1 MEMKY
6 YAYYKPNSKVEL
18 MNDIKQQLS
27 EEYDTI
33 TVNKLLS
40 QIFNIINCNDTD
52 AYLSNKYNDIV
63 LIKFTLVNE
72 LFMKINN
79 VDKSNYIMVSKTV
92 DWVGKKHKTTNYPN
106 HYVLN
111 QTCNYY
117 NKANAI
123 LFNGTGCNYQNDE
136 NTNYIFAEYLT
147 IPLNNLLTFYK
158 NIEFDTYKT
167 VNTNKSTFNQ
177 SLLNYEKSN
186 MLNDKIIKNILILLN
201 TLLFSETID
210 YDTDYNLFNHNGYE
224 NQSLFTKSIIPY
236 KTENDALVIQIW
248 NDIYKQPDNV
258 VDVFT
263 NHKIIINNEI
273 KYKTTDLKSYK
284 IENIYFNVFSYLY
297 ITQKQFINI
306 NYKDA
311 LPLRL
316 AFDTKFNYNCNK
328 IEINHNK
335 YLDEII
341 YYNNEINK
349 INITLEKLLRTKT
362 ENDSCIIRHRHHIHL
377 HKFEIDTLKSR
388 LLKIDPYF
396 KEHVLYTTN
405 LGLKLTFEGELNSYK
420 TLLYLRYVCNNYSR
434 LTYNKISNDESND
447 ESETIEP
454 YPIFLFSYDNI
465 TDKRNDIFEFYVSK
479 QVLNDLIHMKLKA
492 DLFTLSRL
500 FSITTENK
508 YNDDNYKITNHEI
521 NKTYEISDTN
531 SNIYKKLCRFL
542 DKNINLNLFDY
553 QKNNLLWM
561 LQLEDK
567 IDNHNIISE
576 CYSNPYTLSNY
587 NNYEDIDAIK
597 SFIYTLK
604 SYIPEVLNKDYII
617 KLDTRKYYIVMKNT
631 TNITNNKSLIASVN
645 SNNKK
650 YYNRGLYNNDFNMI
664 DNILKPSD
672 YKTNYNKKI
681 EFCGGAICDEVGLG
695 KTLTIISH
703 LVIKLKHD
711 MLKYNNY
718 KKEVNELLKTP
729 NLEQCETFNDPL
741 DKGFEFNNLIIVPS
755 RLTSQWESEIEKY
768 VKDKFNLRA
777 KVLVGIHNIKSLEK
791 ELREF
796 SSQKLK
802 TESSNVKSSKKTKLS
817 KLNKPIN
824 PIIKSNKTI
833 HNELI
838 LETKNVNDVSV
849 NDGSVND
856 GSVND
861 GSVNDVI
868 DTSNDKKE
876 KLSKS
881 QLKINKLMLKAQT
894 NNIKNEKKKLIKL
907 KKGIKTSTHKD
918 STKSSYNDSS
928 ETKHNEVDDTV
939 DDTVDATVDATLENL
954 INIDTINET
963 VVIEKDDDVIEEDD
977 TYYYA
982 NTYLDCHNSKSAN
995 KNDTI
1000 ENDTIE
1006 NEYMSE
1012 QLYDVYIVSIN
1023 LLSNANYLSYVNQFE
1038 NNNLNQYYEGET
1050 ESIIQSNKVKAFK
1063 TFHQPEKTSD
1073 ATNGK
1078 NSKICR
1084 LSNEFNIFKIK
1095 WNRVILDEAH
1105 EKLSPT
1111 VKFFSSSVGK
1121 LINREKSL
1129 TCDSQFLYENLCS
1142 LQANYKW
1149 AMTGTPTEKGLD
1161 TLTGLVQFLNKNNPN
1176 DTTLEKISKIRYLRD
1191 TSGISNTTM
1200 DLLLNDI
1207 FKKTFKKDVKTLLNI
1222 PIFTEDIIYVEQNNI
1237 ERNIYNS
1244 IRANRNIN
1252 DTLKLKTL
1260 FLMCTNILINNEI
1273 DLENPDVSDNS
1284 SEPEILTLEQ
1294 LNSNMISKFN
1304 KQLKELDVMKTKL
1317 IKNNVELQ
1325 TKLHSWIELL
1335 NYITSLNLDEKI
1347 SPEFLEEINSKFK
1360 DLDNNKIRSHCEIIY
1375 SVLCAF
1381 DVCHNPESLQIILAN
1396 NLYIIKDH
1404 LFRIWNKDWNK
1415 NEFIP
1420 LKCSEYAT
1428 MLGHIHIKHDI
1439 HKNVKKLN
1447 LYESDKLRIN
1457 NQITLFSNND
1467 FIKDKTQD
1475 PCIICFDDLDEIAV
1489 TLCRHIFCLVCA
1501 KKLSKNLTSKFNC
1514 PECRGVVDAKT
1525 LNITNI
1531 DMVNKKPEDEL
1542 EKEREKERENEE
1554 KNKIDAVVE
1563 PKLLT
1568 PLEQKLGSE
1577 WKTNCINKYGSK
1589 MSALVEYLHNL
1600 FEKKE
1605 NRVIIFSQYD
1615 KMLKMIGKTLNEFN
1629 IKFIYCSGNNYVI
1642 NKNINKF
1649 KKDDTYRVIMLSS
1662 ERSNSGSNLT
1672 EANHIVFIDALQSQM
1687 ETTKAIEA
1695 QAIGRAVRLGQKLP
1709 VKVVRFITKDTIEEE
1724 HFNLHRYD
1732 INILQE

>member
-1 MEMKY
+1 METKY

-18 MNDIKQQLS
+18 MNNIKEQFS
-27 EEYDTI
+27 EEYDSI
-33 TVNKLLS
+33 TVNKLILH
-40 QIFNIINCNDTD
+40 IFNTINCNDTD
-52 AYLSNKYNDIV
+52 EYLCSNKYNNIV

-79 VDKSNYIMVSKTV
+79 VDKSNYTMVSKTV
-92 DWVGKKHKTTNYPN
+92 DCVGKKHKTNNYSN
-106 HYVLN
+106 YYALN
-111 QTCNYY
+111 QNITYY
-117 NKANAI
+117 NKENPI
-123 LFNGTGCNYQNDE
+123 LFNCSSSNYKNDE
-136 NTNYIFAEYLT
+136 HTQYIFAEYLT

-167 VNTNKSTFNQ
+167 VNTNKSMFNQ
-177 SLLNYEKSN
+177 SLLNYKKSN
-186 MLNDKIIKNILILLN
+186 MLNDNIIKNILILLN
-201 TLLFSETID
+201 KLLSSETID
-210 YDTDYNLFNHNGYE
+210 YDTNYNLFNHNGYE
-224 NQSLFTKSIIPY
+224 NQYLFTKSIIPY

-263 NHKIIINNEI
+263 NHKLIINNEI
-273 KYKTTDLKSYK
+273 KYKTTDLKSY

-297 ITQKQFINI
+297 ITQKKFVNI

-341 YYNNEINK
+341 YYNNEISR
-349 INITLEKLLRTKT
+349 INSTLEKLLRTKT
-362 ENDSCIIRHRHHIHL
+362 ENDSSIIRHQNQIHIHQ
-377 HKFEIDTLKSR
+377 FELARLKSR

-396 KEHVLYTTN
+396 REHLLYTTN

-420 TLLYLRYVCNNYSR
+420 TLVYLRYVCNNYSR
-434 LTYNKISNDESND
+434 LTYNKISNEESIEESNEESIEESIDESD
-447 ESETIEP
+447 TIEP

-492 DLFTLSRL
+492 DLFTLSRF
-500 FSITTENK
+500 FSITIENK

-531 SNIYKKLCRFL
+531 SNTYKKLCCLL

-567 IDNHNIISE
+567 IDNHNVMSE
-576 CYSNPYTLSNY
+576 CYSNPYTLLNY
-587 NNYEDIDAIK
+587 DNYEDSDAIK

-604 SYIPEVLNKDYII
+604 SYIPEVLNKNYII
-617 KLDTRKYYIVMKNT
+617 KSDTYKYYIVMKNQT
-631 TNITNNKSLIASVN
+631 DITNTKSLVALLN

-650 YYNRGLYNNDFNMI
+650 YYNRGLYNNDLNMI
-664 DNILKPSD
+664 NSIIKEND
-672 YKTNYNKKI
+672 YIKKYNKKI

-703 LVIKLKHD
+703 LVIKLKND
-711 MLKYNNY
+711 ILKYNNY

-729 NLEQCETFNDPL
+729 NLEQCETFKDPL

-777 KVLVGIHNIKSLEK
+777 KVLVGIHSIKSLEK
-791 ELREF
+791 ELQEF
-796 SSQKLK
+796 SSQQLK
-802 TESSNVKSSKKTKLS
+802 TENSNVKSSKKTKQS
-817 KLNKPIN
+817 NINKPTNSIITSNN
-824 PIIKSNKTI
+824 PI
-833 HNELI
+833 HNEII
-838 LETKNVNDVSV
+838 LETKSVNDVSV
-849 NDGSVND
+849 NDVNA
-856 GSVND
+856 
-861 GSVNDVI
+861 
-868 DTSNDKKE
+868 TSNDKKE
-876 KLSKS
+876 KLSKT

-894 NNIKNEKKKLIKL
+894 NNIKNEQTKLIKL
-907 KKGIKTSTHKD
+907 KKGIKSSTHKD
-918 STKSSYNDSS
+918 SNKTSDNVSI
-928 ETKHNEVDDTV
+928 ETKHNELETTV
-939 DDTVDATVDATLENL
+939 DTTLANL
-954 INIDTINET
+954 INIDTINEPI
-963 VVIEKDDDVIEEDD
+963 VIEKDDDVIEEED

-995 KNDTI
+995 KINTI
-1000 ENDTIE
+1000 END
-1006 NEYMSE
+1006 YMSE

-1023 LLSNANYLSYVNQFE
+1023 LLSNSNYLSYINQVE

-1050 ESIIQSNKVKAFK
+1050 ERIIDSNKVKAFK
-1063 TFHQPEKTSD
+1063 KFHQPEKTSD
-1073 ATNGK
+1073 TINGK
-1078 NSKICR
+1078 TNKICR
-1084 LSNEFNIFKIK
+1084 FSNEFNIFKIK

-1129 TCDSQFLYENLCS
+1129 TRDNQFLYENLCS
-1142 LQANYKW
+1142 LQSNYKW

-1161 TLTGLVQFLNKNNPN
+1161 TLIGLVQFLNKNNPN

-1191 TSGISNTTM
+1191 TSGMSNTTM
-1200 DLLLNDI
+1200 DLLLNEI
-1207 FKKTFKKDVKTLLNI
+1207 FKKTFKKDVKILLNI

-1273 DLENPDVSDNS
+1273 HLENQDSVDNN

-1304 KQLKELDVMKTKL
+1304 KQLKELDLFKTHI

-1325 TKLHSWIELL
+1325 HKLHNWIELL

-1347 SPEFLEEINSKFK
+1347 SNEFLEEINSKFK
-1360 DLDNNKIRSHCEIIY
+1360 DLDNNRIRSNCEIIY

-1381 DVCHNPESLQIILAN
+1381 DVCHNPESIQIVLAN
-1396 NLYIIKDH
+1396 NLYVIKDH
-1404 LFRIWNKDWNK
+1404 LFHIWNKNWNK

-1428 MLGHIHIKHDI
+1428 MLGHIHIKHEI

-1457 NQITLFSNND
+1457 NQIRLFSNND

-1514 PECRGVVDAKT
+1514 PECRSVVDFKT

-1531 DMVNKKPEDEL
+1531 DMVNKKPEEIN
-1542 EKEREKERENEE
+1542 ENIPEPSGTIE
-1554 KNKIDAVVE
+1554 VLIDNTTI
-1563 PKLLT
+1563 KDLT
-1568 PLEQKLGSE
+1568 PLEKKLGYE
-1577 WKTNCINKYGSK
+1577 WKSKCINKYGSK

-1600 FEKKE
+1600 FINPL

-1615 KMLKMIGKTLNEFN
+1615 KMLKMIGKTLDEFN

-1672 EANHIVFIDALQSQM
+1672 EANHIIFIDVLQS
-1687 ETTKAIEA
+1687 EIENTKAVEA

-1709 VKVVRFITKDTIEEE
+1709 VKVVRFITKDTIEED
-1724 HFNLHRYD
+1724 HFNTHRYD
-1732 INILQE
+1732 INILQA

>member
-1 MEMKY
+1 MNEKY

-18 MNDIKQQLS
+18 MNDIKQQLL
-27 EEYDTI
+27 EEYDSI
-33 TVNKLLS
+33 TANKILS
-40 QIFNIINCNDTD
+40 QIFTNINCNDTD
-52 AYLSNKYNDIV
+52 EYLWSNKYNNIV
-63 LIKFTLVNE
+63 LIKFTYVNE

-79 VDKSNYIMVSKTV
+79 SDKSNYTMVSKTV
-92 DWVGKKHKTTNYPN
+92 ESVGKKHKNTNYPN

-111 QTCNYY
+111 QNCNYY
-117 NKANAI
+117 NKGNSI
-123 LFNGTGCNYQNDE
+123 LFNGTTCNYQNDKH
-136 NTNYIFAEYLT
+136 TQYIFAEYLT

-158 NIEFDTYKT
+158 NIDFDTYKT
-167 VNTNKSTFNQ
+167 VNTNKSKFNQ

-186 MLNDKIIKNILILLN
+186 MLNDKIIKSILMLLN
-201 TLLFSETID
+201 TLLSSEDID
-210 YDTDYNLFNHNGYE
+210 YDTDYNLFNHNGGCE

-236 KTENDALVIQIW
+236 KTENDALVIEIW
-248 NDIYKQPDNV
+248 NNIYKQPTNV
-258 VDVFT
+258 ADVFT
-263 NHKIIINNEI
+263 NHKLIINNEI
-273 KYKTTDLKSYK
+273 KYITKDLKSY
-284 IENIYFNVFSYLY
+284 IEYIYFNVYSYLY
-297 ITQKQFINI
+297 ITQKQFVNI

-316 AFDTKFNYNCNK
+316 AFDTKFNYTCKK
-328 IEINHNK
+328 IDINHNK
-335 YLDEII
+335 CLGEII
-341 YYNNEINK
+341 YHTNEINK
-349 INITLEKLLRTKT
+349 INITIEKLLRTKSET
-362 ENDSCIIRHRHHIHL
+362 DNSILRQRQNIHL
-377 HKFEIDTLKSR
+377 HQFEIDTFRSK
-388 LLKIDPYF
+388 LLNYDPYF
-396 KEHVLYTTN
+396 RDHLLFTTN
-405 LGLKLTFEGELNSYK
+405 LGLKLTFEGELNGYK
-420 TLLYLRYVCNNYSR
+420 SLLYLRYVCNNYSR
-434 LTYNKISNDESND
+434 LTYNKMINN
-447 ESETIEP
+447 ESESESESESKSESKNETNKTQP
-454 YPIFLFSYDNI
+454 TFLFSYDNI
-465 TDKRNDIFEFYVSK
+465 KDKRNDSFEFYVSK

-492 DLFTLSRL
+492 DLFTISRL
-500 FSITTENK
+500 FNITTEDK
-508 YNDDNYKITNHEI
+508 YNDNSYKITNHEI
-521 NKTYEISDTN
+521 NKTYEISDKN
-531 SNIYKKLCRFL
+531 SNTYKKLCLFL
-542 DKNINLNLFDY
+542 DTNINLKLFDY

-561 LQLEDK
+561 LALEDK
-567 IDNHNIISE
+567 IDNHNLMSE
-576 CYSNPYTLSNY
+576 CYSNPYTLANY
-587 NNYEDIDAIK
+587 DDYTNSYDNIK
-597 SFIYTLK
+597 LFIYNLK
-604 SYIPEVLNKDYII
+604 SYIPEVLHKNYSITNDNQ
-617 KLDTRKYYIVMKNT
+617 TYYISMKNT
-631 TNITNNKSLIASVN
+631 HTISNNKSLISNLNA
-645 SNNKK
+645 NNKK
-650 YYNRGLYNNDFNMI
+650 HYSRGLYNNDFNII
-664 DNILKPSD
+664 DSILNPND
-672 YKTNYNKKI
+672 YKAKYNKKI
-681 EFCGGAICDEVGLG
+681 DFCGGAICDEVGLG

-703 LVIKLKHD
+703 LVIKLNHD
-711 MLKYNNY
+711 MSKYNNY
-718 KKEVNELLKTP
+718 KKEVNDLLKNN

-777 KVLVGIHNIKSLEK
+777 KVLVGIHSIKSLEK

-796 SSQKLK
+796 STQKLNTK
-802 TESSNVKSSKKTKLS
+802 SSNVKSSKKTKLS
-817 KLNKPIN
+817 KINKPTN
-824 PIIKSNKTI
+824 PIITSNNPI
-833 HNELI
+833 HNEVI

-849 NDGSVND
+849 NNI
-856 GSVND
+856 
-861 GSVNDVI
+861 SVNDVNT
-868 DTSNDKKE
+868 TSSDKKE
-876 KLSKS
+876 KLSKT
-881 QLKINKLMLKAQT
+881 QLKINKLMLKAET
-894 NNIKNEKKKLIKL
+894 NNIKNEKKRLIKL
-907 KKGIKTSTHKD
+907 KKGIKTSTDKD
-918 STKSSYNDSS
+918 SNKSSDNVSI
-928 ETKHNEVDDTV
+928 ETKHNEVDDTI
-939 DDTVDATVDATLENL
+939 DFKVDAIVDTTLENL
-954 INIDTINET
+954 INIDTINDPI
-963 VVIEKDDDVIEEDD
+963 VIEKDDDVIEEDD

-995 KNDTI
+995 KTDTI
-1000 ENDTIE
+1000 END
-1006 NEYMSE
+1006 YMSE

-1023 LLSNANYLSYVNQFE
+1023 LLSNVNYLSYVNQFE

-1050 ESIIQSNKVKAFK
+1050 ERIIQSNKLKAFT
-1063 TFHQPEKTSD
+1063 TFHQPKKTSD
-1073 ATNGK
+1073 TTNDTT
-1078 NSKICR
+1078 SKICR

-1105 EKLSPT
+1105 EKLCPT
-1111 VKFFSSSVGK
+1111 VKLFSSSVSK
-1121 LINREKSL
+1121 LINRDKSL
-1129 TCDSQFLYENLCS
+1129 TFDSQFLYENLCS
-1142 LQANYKW
+1142 LQSNYKW

-1161 TLTGLVQFLNKNNPN
+1161 TLTGLVQFLSTNKSN

-1244 IRANRNIN
+1244 IRANRHIN

-1273 DLENPDVSDNS
+1273 DLENSDVIDNS
-1284 SEPEILTLEQ
+1284 IEPEILTLEQ

-1317 IKNNVELQ
+1317 TKNNVELQ
-1325 TKLHSWIELL
+1325 HKLHSWIELF
-1335 NYITSLNLDEKI
+1335 NYIKSLNLDEKI
-1347 SPEFLEEINSKFK
+1347 SPIFLQEINSKFK
-1360 DLDNNKIRSHCEIIY
+1360 DLDNNRIRSHCEIIY
-1375 SVLCAF
+1375 SVLSAF
-1381 DVCHNPESLQIILAN
+1381 DVCHNPESIQNVLAS

-1404 LFRIWNKDWNK
+1404 LYRIWNNDWNT

-1428 MLGHIHIKHDI
+1428 MLGHIHIKHDFN
-1439 HKNVKKLN
+1439 KNVNKLN
-1447 LYESDKLRIN
+1447 LYESDKVRIN

-1475 PCIICFDDLDEIAV
+1475 PCIICFDDLDDIAV
-1489 TLCRHIFCLVCA
+1489 TLCRHIFCLECA

-1514 PECRGVVDAKT
+1514 PECRGIVDAKT

-1542 EKEREKERENEE
+1542 EKEREKEREKENEE
-1554 KNKIDAVVE
+1554 KTKIDAVVK

-1600 FEKKE
+1600 FINPE

-1615 KMLKMIGKTLNEFN
+1615 KMLKMIGKTLDEFN

-1672 EANHIVFIDALQSQM
+1672 EANHIIFIDALQSEL
-1687 ETTKAIEA
+1687 ETTKATEA

-1709 VKVVRFITKDTIEEE
+1709 VKIVRFITKDTIEEE